1 MNMSESS
8 SKRKFRKQEKIM
20 TKKDFDEIFTKLL
33 ELFPNPDTEL
43 NFETPFQL
51 LIAVML
57 SAQTTDKQVNVV
69 TDKLFLKIKNPN
81 DVLNMTEEKLAKQV
95 SSVNYYKTKTKHI
108 RESAQRLVDLFKDK
122 KTRLTKNEKECL
134 NKYGYYLP
142 ENIEL
147 LTRLPWVGEKTAK
160 VILYVRYK
168 HNLIAVDTHV
178 HRVANRLW
186 IVKTNEPLE
195 TSKKIEKAIPKKWKR
210 IAHHSLIL
218 FWRYYCTAKKPK
230 CENCVLKKWCKN
242 PEL

>member
-1 MNMSESS
+1 
-8 SKRKFRKQEKIM
+8 M
-20 TKKDFDEIFTKLL
+20 TKKNYDEIFTKLL

-69 TDKLFLKIKNPN
+69 TEKLFLRVKEPN
-81 DVLNMTEEKLAKQV
+81 DVLKFSEKEFEKQV
-95 SSVNYYKTKTKHI
+95 SSVNYYKMKAKHI
-108 RESAQRLVDLFKDK
+108 RETAQQLMQLTKDK
-122 KTRLTKNEKECL
+122 EFKLTKNEKKCL
-134 NKYGYYLP
+134 NKYWYYLP
-142 ENIEL
+142 ENIKW
-147 LTRLPWVGEKTAK
+147 LTKLPWVGEKTAK

-168 HNLIAVDTHV
+168 HDLIAVDTHV

-195 TSKKIEKAIPKKWKR
+195 TSKEIEKIIPKKWKR

-230 CENCVLKKWCKN
+230 CENCTLKKRCIFYKSN
-242 PEL
+242 